1 MSNSMN
7 RIVKPLLFLMA
18 VIAISSCATMFSGK
32 TQNVRVSSYP
42 DGARV
47 FVDGKD
53 QGVILPQK

>member
-1 MSNSMN
+1 MN